1 MLLDFSNYFKL
12 GTGGLGTGDWGL
24 GIGNNFLPIT
34 NYPLPITNYPIPYLT
49 LNLLAVANKS
59 CAIPV
64 KLWKTWA
71 IS

>member
-1 MLLDFSNYFKL
+1 M
-12 GTGGLGTGDWGL
+12 GEVGGVGGVGEVGGVGGGRRMVFT
-24 GIGNNFLPIT
+24 NHQSPIT
-34 NYPLPITNYPIPYLT
+34 NPHSPIYLT

-64 KLWKTWA
+64 KRWKTLA